1 MFEWIIYS
9 GFLECC
15 LLVILLLGIATDP
28 YSTGEILLWGLTA
41 LLGFWTIGLLLSII
55 EIVLE
60 NPLLLVLAWIFWKL
74 YDEWNH
80 PFRYI
85 ARRLPHQSSSAPK
98 KTSRVSLATRSKKP
112 AKKKAKKKKDP
123 GPPRLVRR
131 KGKLPSASSVL
142 KKGGT

>member
-1 MFEWIIYS
+1 M
-9 GFLECC
+9 
-15 LLVILLLGIATDP
+15 LVILLLGIATDP
-28 YSTGEILLWGLTA
+28 YSTGEIILWGLTA

-85 ARRLPHQSSSAPK
+85 ARRLPHQSAPAPK
-98 KTSRVSLATRSKKP
+98 KKAKKKP
-112 AKKKAKKKKDP
+112 AKKKAKKKEDP
-123 GPPRLVRR
+123 GPPRLVRM

>member
-28 YSTGEILLWGLTA
+28 YSTGEIILWGLTA
-41 LLGFWTIGLLLSII
+41 LLGFWAIGLLLSII

-85 ARRLPHQSSSAPK
+85 ARRLPHQPSSAPK
-98 KTSRVSLATRSKKP
+98 KKAKKKP
-112 AKKKAKKKKDP
+112 AKKKAKKKEDP

-142 KKGGT
+142 KQRGA

>member
-9 GFLECC
+9 EFLECC

-28 YSTGEILLWGLTA
+28 YSTGEIILWGLAA
-41 LLGFWTIGLLLSII
+41 LLGFWAIGLLLSII

-60 NPLLLVLAWIFWKL
+60 NPLLLVLVLAWIFWKL

-98 KTSRVSLATRSKKP
+98 KKAKKKP
-112 AKKKAKKKKDP
+112 AKKKAKKKEDP
-123 GPPRLVRR
+123 GPPRIVRR

>member
-9 GFLECC
+9 EFLECC

-28 YSTGEILLWGLTA
+28 YSTGEIILWGLAA
-41 LLGFWTIGLLLSII
+41 LLGFWAIGLLLSII

-98 KTSRVSLATRSKKP
+98 KKAKKKP
-112 AKKKAKKKKDP
+112 AKKKAKKKEDP
-123 GPPRLVRR
+123 GPPRIVRR

>member
-1 MFEWIIYS
+1 M
-9 GFLECC
+9 
-15 LLVILLLGIATDP
+15 LVILLLGIATDP
-28 YSTGEILLWGLTA
+28 YSTGEIILWGLTA
-41 LLGFWTIGLLLSII
+41 LLGFWAIGLLLSII

-98 KTSRVSLATRSKKP
+98 KKAKKKP
-112 AKKKAKKKKDP
+112 AKKKAKKKEDP

-142 KKGGT
+142 KQRGA

>member
-1 MFEWIIYS
+1 M
-9 GFLECC
+9 
-15 LLVILLLGIATDP
+15 LVILLLGIATDP

-60 NPLLLVLAWIFWKL
+60 NPLLLVLLAFIFWKL

-80 PFRYI
+80 PYRYF
-85 ARRLPHQSSSAPK
+85 ARRLPSSARRHQSPSTPK
-98 KTSRVSLATRSKKP
+98 KKAKKKP